1 MPTEKKRNEAVL
13 SHDAADSIDPSEKNG
28 FFGARLSATVILLRN
43 SAEGIEVWVQE
54 LSLIH
59 ISEPTRR
66 TQ

>member
-13 SHDAADSIDPSEKNG
+13 SHDEADSIDPSEKSG

-43 SAEGIEVWVQE
+43 SADGIEV

-59 ISEPTRR
+59 I
-66 TQ
+66 